1 MTAGGG
7 LKWEALSLAR
17 WTGEE
22 GAQEAART
30 HRPTRGRNL
39 FTIPDPYTAE
49 SGGASRRFRVLL
61 NRKCFPGF
69 VPTPVP
75 SGPTYRSIWSVTL

>member
-30 HRPTRGRNL
+30 HRPTRGRIL
-39 FTIPDPYTAE
+39 FTIPDAYRQA
-49 SGGASRRFRVLL
+49 SRGASRRFLITGHPQTLAAMVLARVLVDPL
-61 NRKCFPGF
+61 PL
-69 VPTPVP
+69 
-75 SGPTYRSIWSVTL
+75 VTH